1 MPQEVRLARRHAR
14 AGAPAGRHRGAY
26 EAGVHATL
34 ISGSFSVYRMEDPSP
49 EVGYVETPKG
59 TLYVESPESES
70 MMQMYDRLWD
80 ASLPAEASVEF
91 ITTLSKE
98 LR

>member
-1 MPQEVRLARRHAR
+1 MR

-34 ISGSFSVYRMEDPSP
+34 SSGSFSVYRMEDPSP

-59 TLYVESPESES
+59 ALYIETPDSDS
-70 MMQMYDRLWD
+70 MMEMYDRLWEV
-80 ASLPAEASVEF
+80 SLSAEESAEF
-91 ITTLSKE
+91 IFTVSKE
-98 LR
+98 LT